1 MQNKT
6 NKNNKRVQEIAKR
19 ASEVLDKLEA
29 MKALYAEA
37 DKLTEEL
44 LQLGV
49 TKVEVDGSTLM
60 IVDNFASKNTYFKTT
75 SIKRFELKKV
85 G

>member
-1 MQNKT
+1 MQ
-6 NKNNKRVQEIAKR
+6 NKNNKKVQEIAKR

-49 TKVEVDGSTLM
+49 TKVEVDGSILV